1 MPPTQQSNNGRNK
14 QQRPYVKMTLDEDAI
29 MRNAAGKRSLM
40 HKQVQDKSSI
50 IDPTIN
56 DHAAWDDMKGSK
68 QSKGIKSMSSISES
82 CQPDDVQSRISVHSI
97 IVPRIDATKHH
108 IGSSRTLDNNATQSA
123 SCNLMFNSTISEI
136 GTTSVIKLVIKNK
149 LFRMMKFCD
158 RESDFLFNT
167 NSDTVCGTIL
177 RHAMMLKEPA
187 AQQWWKETRPLVR
200 KTFTDH
206 RNNCIKCIRAKYKG
220 MYNFE

>member
-1 MPPTQQSNNGRNK
+1 MPPTQSSNGRNK
-14 QQRPYVKMTLDEDAI
+14 QQRPYVMMTLDEDSI
-29 MRNAAGKRSLM
+29 MRNAAKRSIM
-40 HKQVQDKSSI
+40 HKPLQDKSSI

-56 DHAAWDDMKGSK
+56 NHAWDDTKGSK
-68 QSKGIKSMSSISES
+68 QSKGIKSISSISES
-82 CQPDDVQSRISVHSI
+82 CQPDDVQSHTISVHSI
-97 IVPRIDATKHH
+97 IVPRIDATKHQ
-108 IGSSRTLDNNATQSA
+108 IGSSTTLDNATQAA
-123 SCNLMFNSTISEI
+123 SCNLMFSSTISEI

>member
-1 MPPTQQSNNGRNK
+1 MPPTQSSNGRNK
-14 QQRPYVKMTLDEDAI
+14 QQRPYVMMTLDEDSI
-29 MRNAAGKRSLM
+29 MRNAGTAKRSIM
-40 HKQVQDKSSI
+40 HKPLQDKSSI

-56 DHAAWDDMKGSK
+56 DHAWDDTKGSK
-68 QSKGIKSMSSISES
+68 QSKGIKSISSISES
-82 CQPDDVQSRISVHSI
+82 CQPDDVQSHTISVHSI
-97 IVPRIDATKHH
+97 IVPRIDATKHQ
-108 IGSSRTLDNNATQSA
+108 IGSSTTLDNATQAA
-123 SCNLMFNSTISEI
+123 SCNLMFSSTISEI